1 VSPARDFVLF
11 TDLFA
16 VSSRH
21 RQPVRGTAAAAVAA
35 AAAAAAA
42 VAVAAAVAADDD
54 FSVTWQLLWRTVAN
68 PSSGPP
74 IRSTDRSTRE

>member
-21 RQPVRGTAAAAVAA
+21 RQPVRGTAAAAAAVAA
-35 AAAAAAA
+35 AAAT
-42 VAVAAAVAADDD
+42 VAAAIAADDD